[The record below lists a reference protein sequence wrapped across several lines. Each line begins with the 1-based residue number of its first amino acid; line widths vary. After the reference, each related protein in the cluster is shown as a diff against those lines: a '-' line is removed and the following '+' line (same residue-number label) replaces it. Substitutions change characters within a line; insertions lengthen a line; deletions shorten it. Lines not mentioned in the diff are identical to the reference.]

1 MGLYLLVFAVSL
13 GLTLVLTPIARRIAL
28 NVGAVDI
35 PSKRKVHTKVITRF
49 GGLAIFISFLCSVLL
64 GLGFADQFG
73 IKISPKDVHSLIG
86 IIVGGGL
93 IVIIGLIDDMR
104 GLSASVKLLGQI
116 TASVIAVYF
125 GAKILL
131 VSTPFSHL
139 IMLGAWAPFVTIMW
153 MVAIT
158 NAMNLIDGLDGLAS
172 GITAIAAATLSVVAL
187 KMGQSD
193 SALILIALTGASLGF
208 LRYNFYPASIF
219 LGDSGSLFLGFML
232 AAASIVGV
240 LKSTLVIALIVPVIV
255 LGIPIYDTAS
265 AIIRRA
271 IARRSI
277 FEADKKHIHHRLLN
291 VGFNQRQVV
300 LIIYMACFILS
311 LAALAFTIFEN
322 YQTLIFL
329 SLLVVAGILALDL
342 AKDMLRSFATGV
354 KRTKK
359 AKKK

>member
-1 MGLYLLVFAVSL
+1 MGLYLLIFTVSL
-13 GLTLVLTPIARRIAL
+13 ALTLVLTPIARRLAL
-28 NVGAVDI
+28 VVGAVDI

-49 GGLAIFISFLCSVLL
+49 GGLAIFTSFLCSVIL
-64 GLGFADQFG
+64 GLIFADKFG
-73 IKISPKDVHSLIG
+73 IKIGPKDMNSLVG

-93 IVIIGLIDDMR
+93 IVLVGLIDDIR
-104 GLSASVKLLGQI
+104 GLSALVKLFGQI
-116 TASVIAVYF
+116 IASVIAVYF

-131 VSTPFSHL
+131 VSTPFAHL
-139 IMLGAWAPFVTIMW
+139 IILGVWAPFITVMW

-172 GITAIAAATLSVVAL
+172 GITAIAAATLFAVAI
-187 KMGQSD
+187 KMGQND
-193 SALILIALTGASLGF
+193 SAIILIALTGASLGF

-271 IARRSI
+271 IAHRSI
-277 FEADKKHIHHRLLN
+277 FEADKKHLHHRLLN

-300 LIIYMACFILS
+300 LIIYIACFILS
-311 LAALAFTIFEN
+311 LAALAATIFEN

-329 SLLVVAGILALDL
+329 SLFVVVGILALDL
-342 AKDMLRSFATGV
+342 AKDMLRSVATGA
-354 KRTKK
+354 KKK